1 MNSSLRSHA
10 ETIVSKAVSA
20 VLPEVPVREALSG
33 MTFPGRI
40 FIVAVGKAA
49 FRMAE
54 AACSVLGSRVEK
66 GVVVTKY
73 GHVYGSIPGVACF
86 EAGHP
91 VPDAN
96 SFRAAQAAV
105 DLVSG
110 LTSSDTVLFLLS
122 GGGSA
127 LFELP
132 LVPYGEL
139 ESITEQLLSCGAS
152 ITEINTVRK
161 RLSAVKAGRFA
172 LLSAPARIETIA
184 LSDIPGGGP
193 DMIAS
198 GPTCPDPTTS
208 EDALRVVAKY
218 GLRLSENALELIKKE
233 TPKEL
238 SNANITVFGGV
249 SELVRAAAAACRELG
264 YEPFILTDRL
274 SCEAREAGSFLASI
288 VKTHSRP
295 DRPLAFIA
303 GGETVVHLT
312 GSGVGGRNQELALS
326 AAIGISG
333 IKNAAVFSFGSDG
346 TDGPTE
352 AAGGYADGDTL
363 SELAAHGIS
372 AFAALADNDSHTALK
387 KAGGLIVTGPTGT
400 NVNDAAVALIAADTR
415 N

>member
-40 FIVAVGKAA
+40 FIVSVGKAA

-96 SFRAAQAAV
+96 SFRAARAAV

-132 LVPYGEL
+132 LAPYGEL

-238 SNANITVFGGV
+238 ATANITVFGGV

-303 GGETVVHLT
+303 GGETVVRLS